1 MKEKSRRDLFKTG
14 ATKTGA
20 ILLATALVFG
30 SSVWTGNQ
38 TGSVPELTKFVD
50 GVDTGELID
59 IEPDQTPE
67 GNTKVTTKT
76 KTTKSTKKVKLKKKA
91 TKTYSKKSAAKTT
104 TKTTKKTTSAATTTT
119 KVDTTTQ
126 MTSSFKKGSNINT
139 QVTTKKV
146 VTTTTVVTAA
156 KTTAQVSAANAA
168 TATAGKTTV
177 ALSNAAPKL
186 TSNVASAYTEL
197 NFKII
202 VDPSVSYSG
211 LFDANTQTITLRTLD
226 DTVYH
231 ELGHFLAF
239 VAGNVDESASFQSI
253 FAQEQSKYTEF
264 NKAYVLQNSKEYF
277 AESYKNY
284 ILDKDALKASRP
296 LTYAAIES
304 ALASVTETQ
313 VTRLKVVY
321 GSTIWT
327 L

>member
-1 MKEKSRRDLFKTG
+1 MKEKRIRDLFKTG

-20 ILLATALVFG
+20 VLLATALVFG
-30 SSVWTGNQ
+30 SSMWAGNQ
-38 TGSVPELTKFVD
+38 TESIPELTKFID
-50 GVDTGELID
+50 NIDTGELVD

-156 KTTAQVSAANAA
+156 KTTAQVSAAKAA
-168 TATAGKTTV
+168 TATAGKTTI

-186 TSNVASAYTEL
+186 DSNVASAFTAL

-211 LFDANTQTITLRTLD
+211 LCDTTTQTITLRTLD

-239 VAGNVDESASFQSI
+239 MAGNADKNAQFQSV

-264 NKAYVLQNSKEYF
+264 NKAYVLQNASEYF

-284 ILDKDALKASRP
+284 VQNKDALKASRP

-304 ALASVTETQ
+304 ALSMVTEAQ
-313 VTRLKVVY
+313 VAKYKLMFA
-321 GSTIWT
+321 STWT
-327 L
+327 F